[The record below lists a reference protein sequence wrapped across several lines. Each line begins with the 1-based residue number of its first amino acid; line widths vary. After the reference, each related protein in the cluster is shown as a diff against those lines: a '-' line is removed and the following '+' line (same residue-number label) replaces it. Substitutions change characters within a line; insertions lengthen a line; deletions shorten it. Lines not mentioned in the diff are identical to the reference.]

1 MSNEITIIE
10 NTTGEVTT
18 TDLGE
23 LAERIN
29 MRVRAAEDRAKK
41 AVEYAVEAGQ
51 LLNEA
56 KTLVPHGEWKQWL
69 AAHCTVAPRTARAYM
84 MLAKRV
90 PTLPDAER
98 QRVADL
104 PMREAI
110 KAITTDPTAPPRQP
124 SVEGIWDKGERDR
137 TAKIFDTGA
146 TALREAT
153 RAISN
158 AREIKP
164 GKVQSLRNRLA
175 AVLAELDKLTEAEPL
190 ANS

>member
-1 MSNEITIIE
+1 MTNAITIIE
-10 NTTGEVTT
+10 NTSGEVTT

-29 MRVRAAEDRAKK
+29 MRVKAAEDRAKK
-41 AVEYAVEAGQ
+41 AVEYVIDAGI

-56 KTLVPHGEWKQWL
+56 KALVAHGEWEQWL
-69 AAHCTVAPRTARAYM
+69 AANCTVAPRTARAYM

-104 PMREAI
+104 PLREAI
-110 KAITTDPTAPPRQP
+110 RAITTDPTEPPRQP
-124 SVEGIWDKGERDR
+124 PGRRIASLEQRQK
-137 TAKIFDTGA
+137 TAKVFINCA
-146 TALREAT
+146 TTVKAVAKTIEMSMAIKPAKVKALRE
-153 RAISN
+153 
-158 AREIKP
+158 E
-164 GKVQSLRNRLA
+164 LA

-190 ANS
+190 AKP

>member
-1 MSNEITIIE
+1 MSKEITIIE

-29 MRVRAAEDRAKK
+29 MRVKAAEDRAKK
-41 AVEYAVEAGQ
+41 AVEYVIDAGI

-56 KTLVPHGEWKQWL
+56 KALVRHGEWDQWL
-69 AAHCTVAPRTARAYM
+69 AANCTVAPRTARAYM
-84 MLAKRV
+84 LLAKRV

-104 PMREAI
+104 PVREAI
-110 KAITTDPTAPPRQP
+110 KAITTDPTEPPRQHG
-124 SVEGIWDKGERDR
+124 VERIFSRDERER

-158 AREIKP
+158 AAPIKP

-175 AVLAELDKLTEAEPL
+175 AVLAELDKLTEAEP
-190 ANS
+190 S

>member
-10 NTTGEVTT
+10 NTTGEVTI

-23 LAERIN
+23 LADSIHIKVE
-29 MRVRAAEDRAKK
+29 AANHHLKYSARFAI
-41 AVEYAVEAGQ
+41 EAGQ
-51 LLNEA
+51 LLIEA
-56 KTLVPHGEWKQWL
+56 KSLVQHGQWEQWL
-69 AAHCTVAPRTARAYM
+69 TDNCQVAPRTAQAYM
-84 MLAKRV
+84 RLAKHI
-90 PTLPDAER
+90 PELPDAKA

-104 PMREAI
+104 PLREAI
-110 KAITTDPTAPPRQP
+110 KAITTDPTAPPRRP
-124 SVEGIWDKGERDR
+124 RVEGIWDRGERER

-175 AVLAELDKLTEAEPL
+175 AVLAELDKLTEPAP
-190 ANS
+190 S

>member
-29 MRVRAAEDRAKK
+29 MRVQAAEDRAKK
-41 AVEYAVEAGQ
+41 AVEYAIEAGQ
-51 LLNEA
+51 LLIEA
-56 KTLVPHGEWKQWL
+56 KSLVQHGQWEQWL
-69 AAHCTVAPRTARAYM
+69 TDNCRVAPRTAQAYM
-84 MLAKRV
+84 RLAKRV
-90 PTLPDAER
+90 PLLPDAEA
-98 QRVADL
+98 QHVADL
-104 PMREAI
+104 PLREAI
-110 KAITTDPTAPPRQP
+110 KAITTDPTEPPRQP
-124 SVEGIWDKGERDR
+124 RVEGIWDKGERER

-175 AVLAELDKLTEAEPL
+175 AVLAELDKLTEPE
-190 ANS
+190 NQ